1 MFMSRKRFRAVRIAS
16 ILSATLT
23 VLFMTCALQAQN
35 LGLEGPTGV
44 FVTPLA
50 YTVTSPSNG
59 LGLPTLSFHFL
70 DGGSVIGYF
79 SQMSVTEG
87 AFDRIE
93 FGYTRDVH
101 QTAGDPSLSSLW
113 HPGFNIAHGKVILIK
128 ENAGKHDW
136 VPGIAAGFL
145 VRTTIHNVGG
155 SIAGKDT
162 TNGDVYIVATKTITQ
177 TAPMPILLSG
187 GFRGTNAE
195 LYGFAGNATR
205 FQGRPFGAVAFVFK
219 GPAGSNI
226 IFASEVA
233 AQPPHPENLG
243 GAQI

>member
-79 SQMSVTEG
+79 SKLSVTEG

-93 FGYTRDVH
+93 FGYTRDIH
-101 QTAGDPSLSSLW
+101 QTADSPEFSPLW
-113 HPGFNIAHGKVILIK
+113 HNGFNIFHGKVNILR
-128 ENAGKHDW
+128 ENMDHHTWIPA
-136 VPGIAAGFL
+136 VSAGFL
-145 VRTTIHNVGG
+145 ERTQVHNVGG
-155 SIAGKDT
+155 AINGKDT
-162 TNGDVYIVATKTITQ
+162 
-177 TAPMPILLSG
+177 
-187 GFRGTNAE
+187 
-195 LYGFAGNATR
+195 
-205 FQGRPFGAVAFVFK
+205 
-219 GPAGSNI
+219 
-226 IFASEVA
+226 
-233 AQPPHPENLG
+233 
-243 GAQI
+243 